1 MENIVYKKA
10 KEFKRKYPNTIAW
23 RLKAHS
29 KIIEKHL
36 NQGEVIK
43 YVFVGQKNNC
53 WYDIITTNIIV
64 MTNKRLLLGSKRV
77 LFGYFFTSITPDL
90 FNDLKVKSGLI
101 WGKIFID
108 TVGELV
114 VISNLSKDSL
124 DEIETNVTEN
134 MMKEKKKYQHHN

>member
-1 MENIVYKKA
+1 
-10 KEFKRKYPNTIAW
+10 
-23 RLKAHS
+23 
-29 KIIEKHL
+29 
-36 NQGEVIK
+36 
-43 YVFVGQKNNC
+43 
-53 WYDIITTNIIV
+53 